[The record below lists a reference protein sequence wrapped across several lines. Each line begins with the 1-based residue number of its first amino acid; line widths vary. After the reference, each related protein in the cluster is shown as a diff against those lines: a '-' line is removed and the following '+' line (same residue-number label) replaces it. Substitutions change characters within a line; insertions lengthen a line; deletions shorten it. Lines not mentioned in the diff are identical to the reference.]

1 MNLEELKKCKY
12 GLTHNG
18 TFHADDV
25 FSTAFVKIL
34 NPNIQI
40 IRPQVYLKILLV

>member
-40 IRPQVYLKILLV
+40 IRA